1 MRDKSSNLLQKSIS
15 LHYGWEYKIISLLG
29 MHEVTFVVFHLSL
42 LDSFP
47 SLFILNSVA
56 YVWRYVVTV
65 ISVKLI
71 RFKWQEIISKHHIKF
86 ISR

>member
-29 MHEVTFVVFHLSL
+29 MHVTFVVFHLSL

-47 SLFILNSVA
+47 SLFIYKFCS
-56 YVWRYVVTV
+56 
-65 ISVKLI
+65 ISMEMCDDRDECEAHL
-71 RFKWQEIISKHHIKF
+71 F
-86 ISR
+86 